1 MTISLEFENIF
12 YFQANYVV
20 VGEHDVQASDGERR
34 VSVIIIMLVVI
45 TIIIITRCVC
55 AKFSSTRA
63 TTRTMLTM
71 ISQYSGTL
79 AFYRT
84 QVRSYATH
92 VSD

>member
-1 MTISLEFENIF
+1 MTISLDCEIIF
-12 YFQANYVV
+12 YSQANYVV

-34 VSVIIIMLVVI
+34 VGVIIIMLVVI
-45 TIIIITRCVC
+45 TIIITRCVC